1 MKHISEEQLFA
12 LASMTNE
19 MSPYGN
25 EEIEQLNH
33 IENCEVCYNK
43 FCTALLLDEM
53 DSPAGQIVLSGLF
66 NHQNES
72 HSIAVLKFVQEKVN
86 HVVSAFAK
94 QIDAI
99 HASLQFTPAL
109 AASTRGG
116 NSDKGSICKMENP
129 IDPKTFVLYDSASHE
144 VAIQIHGFEGN
155 VEVYLSM
162 DNGEHISVPTTHSN
176 AIIVGVAK
184 DIPDTKFELHIERK

>member
-33 IENCEVCYNK
+33 IENCEACYNK

-94 QIDAI
+94 QIDAV
-99 HASLQFTPAL
+99 HAALQFAPVL

-116 NSDKGSICKMENP
+116 NSEKGSICKMANP
-129 IDPKTFVLYDSASHE
+129 IDPKTFVLYDSVSHE
-144 VAIQIHGFEGN
+144 IAIQIHGFEGN
-155 VEVYLSM
+155 VEVYLST
-162 DNGEHISVPTTHSN
+162 DSGEQVHVPTTCSN
-176 AIIVGVAK
+176 GIIVGIAK
-184 DIPDTKFELHIERK
+184 EIPDTGFELHIEAR